1 MQRVAA
7 YRHFEKPTPKGR
19 SSALV
24 AASQPDS
31 WKLRSFWKSSRP
43 RPSSSTRST
52 CAVAS

>member
-31 WKLRSFWKSSRP
+31 WKLSSFWKSSRP
-43 RPSSSTRST
+43 QPSSWTLST
-52 CAVAS
+52 CAAS